1 MTRLERQ
8 LLFVSQVAPYRG
20 EAEAEVPAGIHHGL
34 TSTAQGLAEL
44 AELAGLFFRH
54 PASVRGLQPEDLESV
69 DVLALA
75 TIGETP
81 WPPTL
86 RAAIEERVTAG
97 RMGVV
102 GLHSATDASRDWTS
116 YGTLLGARFDGHP
129 VTAELPVAVVDR
141 SHPSTRH
148 LPELW
153 RVRDEL
159 YLFTDWQ
166 PGNRTLLAV
175 RMGPRAT
182 YHDGENPATRD
193 LPLAW
198 CRSFGRGRCFYT
210 ALGHF
215 ATAWED
221 TNYVRHVLGGIEWV
235 LEGCRERCATGPW
248 RPDAAG

>member
-1 MTRLERQ
+1 MAVSTLQHQ
-8 LLFVSQVAPYRG
+8 LVFVSQVAPYRD
-20 EAEAEVPAGIHHGL
+20 EAGAEVPAGIHHGL

-44 AELAGLFFRH
+44 AELAGLSFRH
-54 PASVRGLQPEDLESV
+54 PASVRELQPDDLEDV
-69 DVLALA
+69 GVLALA

-81 WPPTL
+81 WPPLL
-86 RAAIEERVTAG
+86 RTAIENRVARG
-97 RMGVV
+97 RMGIL
-102 GLHSATDASRDWTS
+102 GLHSATDASRDWIS
-116 YGTLLGARFDGHP
+116 YGKLVGARFDGHP
-129 VTAELPVAVVDR
+129 LTTELPVAVLDR
-141 SHPSTRH
+141 THPSTRH

-166 PGNRTLLAV
+166 RDNRTLLAV

-182 YHDGENPATRD
+182 YHEAELPAPRD

-198 CRSFGRGRCFYT
+198 CRTFGRGRCFYT

-221 TNYVRHVLGGIEWV
+221 SNYVRHVMGGIEWV
-235 LEGCRERCATGPW
+235 L
-248 RPDAAG
+248 DADRSEPPAADR

>member
-1 MTRLERQ
+1 MAVSNMERQ
-8 LLFVSQVAPYRG
+8 LLFVSQVAPYRDG
-20 EAEAEVPAGIHHGL
+20 AGAEVPGGVHHGL
-34 TSTAQGLAEL
+34 TTTAQGLSEL
-44 AELAGLFFRH
+44 ADLAGLSFRH
-54 PASVRGLQPEDLESV
+54 PASVSELDPDDLESV

-81 WPPTL
+81 WPSFL
-86 RAAIEERVTAG
+86 RTAIEKRVADD

-102 GLHSATDASRDWTS
+102 GIHSATDASRDWEA

-141 SHPSTRH
+141 THPSTRH

-166 PGNRTLLAV
+166 PDNRTVPAV

-182 YHDGENPATRD
+182 YQDAETPAPRD

-215 ATAWED
+215 AAAWED
-221 TNYVRHVLGGIEWV
+221 TNYFRHLGGGIEWILDV
-235 LEGCRERCATGPW
+235 GRQESR
-248 RPDAAG
+248 AADR

>member
-1 MTRLERQ
+1 MAVSTLQHQ
-8 LLFVSQVAPYRG
+8 LLFVSQVAPYRN
-20 EAEAEVPAGIHHGL
+20 EAGAEVPAGVHHGL

-44 AELAGLFFRH
+44 AELSGLAFRH
-54 PASVRGLQPEDLESV
+54 PADVRGLQPDDLESV

-81 WPPTL
+81 WPPMVRT
-86 RAAIEERVTAG
+86 AIENRVADG
-97 RMGVV
+97 RMGIV
-102 GLHSATDASRDWTS
+102 GLHSATDASRDWS
-116 YGTLLGARFDGHP
+116 AYGSLLGARFDGHP

-141 SHPSTRH
+141 THPSTRH

-166 PGNRTLLAV
+166 PDNRTLLAV

-182 YHDGENPATRD
+182 YHEAEIPASRD

-198 CRSFGRGRCFYT
+198 YRTFGHGRCFYS

-215 ATAWED
+215 AAAWED
-221 TNYVRHVLGGIEWV
+221 ANYVRHVIGGIEWV
-235 LEGCRERCATGPW
+235 LGADCPEPA
-248 RPDAAG
+248 AAGG

>member
-1 MTRLERQ
+1 MAVSGLGRQ
-8 LLFVSQVAPYRG
+8 LLYVSQVAPYRDG
-20 EAEAEVPAGIHHGL
+20 AGAEVPAGVHHGL
-34 TSTAQGLAEL
+34 NSTARGLEEL
-44 AELAGLFFRH
+44 AELAGLSFRH
-54 PASVRGLQPEDLESV
+54 PASVRELQPADLESV

-81 WPPTL
+81 WPPLL
-86 RAAIEERVTAG
+86 RTAIENRVADG
-97 RMGVV
+97 RMGIV
-102 GLHSATDASRDWTS
+102 GIHSATDASRDWNS
-116 YGTLLGARFDGHP
+116 YGVLLGARFDGHP
-129 VTAELPVAVVDR
+129 LTTELPVAVVDR
-141 SHPSTRH
+141 AHPSTRH

-182 YHDGENPATRD
+182 YREAETPAPRD

-198 CRSFGRGRCFYT
+198 CRLFGRGRCFYT

-221 TNYVRHVLGGIEWV
+221 SNYVRHVLGGVEWV
-235 LEGCRERCATGPW
+235 LGAGS
-248 RPDAAG
+248 PDPAAADR